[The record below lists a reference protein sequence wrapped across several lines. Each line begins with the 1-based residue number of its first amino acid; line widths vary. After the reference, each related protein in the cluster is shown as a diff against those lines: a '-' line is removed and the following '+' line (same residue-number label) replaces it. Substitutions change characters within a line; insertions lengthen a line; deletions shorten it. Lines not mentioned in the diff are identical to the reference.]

1 MELKEVSLQ
10 NEYET
15 TPDSPTKLSVV
26 DPCLQ
31 LLDALCNS

>member
-26 DPCLQ
+26 PLPCG
-31 LLDALCNS
+31 